1 MTRNSAFLALGFGAF
16 LAIAEIVRNRG
27 NWQAWPFWI
36 LDVVAAGALV
46 WRGLRTLSQG
56 SPRLLSAAWGFAVC
70 IFWMSFFC
78 DTQALGQGAAD
89 TFARGPCARKPAD
102 ADHWRDA
109 FGGHC
114 RSDDV
119 PAAPAHPGAPIP
131 SMTSPTPFTVG
142 PAHIV
147 GIGGIGMSGIAD
159 VMLTMGYQVQG
170 SDVADSA
177 NVERLRARGV
187 KVFIG
192 HQPENVAG
200 AGTVIISSAI
210 RRDNPEVR
218 AARAAGIPVVRRANM
233 LAEITRLKYT
243 VCIAGTHGKT
253 TTTSLVACLLDGAGI
268 DPTVINGGIIHAYG
282 SNYKAGESDWMVVES
297 DESDGTFA
305 KLHHTCAI
313 VTNIDPEHM
322 DHYGTMDRLREAFDT
337 FVENL
342 PFYGFAVLCTDHPE
356 VQALAARVTDR
367 RRITYGFNLQAD
379 VRATNLRT
387 DLSGAHFDVEIRRAP
402 GTDVRLIRDFS
413 LPMAGEHNVQ
423 NSLAAIAVALELG
436 ATDAQMRAALAKF
449 GGVKRR
455 FTPVG
460 DWAQVAGKP
469 AVKIIDDYG
478 HHPVEIAAVLKAG
491 RAMQGRG
498 TLIAVCQPHRYSR
511 LSDLFEEFS
520 TCFDAADHVLV
531 APVYEA
537 GETPIP
543 GITSEALVNS
553 IRRHGHKSAIALS
566 GLAGLADAVRPL
578 AGPGAMIVCLGAGD
592 ITKYAGELA
601 GKL

>member
-1 MTRNSAFLALGFGAF
+1 MTA
-16 LAIAEIVRNRG
+16 
-27 NWQAWPFWI
+27 
-36 LDVVAAGALV
+36 
-46 WRGLRTLSQG
+46 
-56 SPRLLSAAWGFAVC
+56 
-70 IFWMSFFC
+70 
-78 DTQALGQGAAD
+78 
-89 TFARGPCARKPAD
+89 
-102 ADHWRDA
+102 
-109 FGGHC
+109 
-114 RSDDV
+114 
-119 PAAPAHPGAPIP
+119 
-131 SMTSPTPFTVG
+131 PTPFSVG

-159 VMLTMGYQVQG
+159 VMLTMGYEVQG

-192 HQPENVAG
+192 HKPENVTG

-210 RRDNPEVR
+210 RRDNPEVQ

-253 TTTSLVACLLDGAGI
+253 TTTSLVACLLDGAGV

-305 KLHHTCAI
+305 KLHPTCAI

-379 VRATNLRT
+379 VRAVNLST
-387 DLSGAHFDVEIRRAP
+387 DLSGAHFDVEINRPASGGARMIKAF
-402 GTDVRLIRDFS
+402 T

-423 NSLAAIAVALELG
+423 NALAAIAVALELG
-436 ATDAQMRAALAKF
+436 ASDDQMRAALAKF

-455 FTPVG
+455 FSAVGEWTPEPG
-460 DWAQVAGKP
+460 AAP
-469 AVKIIDDYG
+469 VKIIDDYG
-478 HHPVEIAAVLKAG
+478 HHPVEIAAVLKAA
-491 RAMQGRG
+491 RSMQGKE

-511 LSDLFEEFS
+511 LNDLFEQFS

-543 GITSEALVNS
+543 GVTSEALVNS
-553 IRRHGHKSAIALS
+553 IRRHGHKNADVLEGLS
-566 GLAGLADAVRPL
+566 GLADAVRPL
-578 AGPGAMIVCLGAGD
+578 AVPGAMVVCLGAGD
-592 ITKYAGELA
+592 ITRYAGELA

>member
-1 MTRNSAFLALGFGAF
+1 
-16 LAIAEIVRNRG
+16 
-27 NWQAWPFWI
+27 
-36 LDVVAAGALV
+36 
-46 WRGLRTLSQG
+46 
-56 SPRLLSAAWGFAVC
+56 
-70 IFWMSFFC
+70 
-78 DTQALGQGAAD
+78 
-89 TFARGPCARKPAD
+89 
-102 ADHWRDA
+102 
-109 FGGHC
+109 
-114 RSDDV
+114 
-119 PAAPAHPGAPIP
+119 
-131 SMTSPTPFTVG
+131 
-142 PAHIV
+142 
-147 GIGGIGMSGIAD
+147 
-159 VMLTMGYQVQG
+159 MLTMGYEVQG

-192 HQPENVAG
+192 HKPENVTG

-210 RRDNPEVR
+210 RRDNPEVQ

-305 KLHHTCAI
+305 KLHPTCAI

-379 VRATNLRT
+379 VRAVNLST
-387 DLSGAHFDVEIRRAP
+387 DLSGAHFDVEIKRPAAGGARMIE
-402 GTDVRLIRDFS
+402 GLT

-423 NSLAAIAVALELG
+423 NALAAIAVALELG
-436 ATDAQMRAALAKF
+436 ASDHQMRAALAKF

-455 FTPVG
+455 FSAVGEWTPEPG
-460 DWAQVAGKP
+460 AAP
-469 AVKIIDDYG
+469 VKIIDDYG
-478 HHPVEIAAVLKAG
+478 HHPVEVAAVLKAA
-491 RAMQGRG
+491 RAMQGNER
-498 TLIAVCQPHRYSR
+498 LIAVCQPHRYSR
-511 LSDLFEEFS
+511 LNDLFEQFS

-543 GITSEALVNS
+543 GVTSEALVNS
-553 IRRHGHKSAIALS
+553 IRRHGHKSADVLE
-566 GLAGLADAVRPL
+566 GLPGLADAVRPL
-578 AGPGAMIVCLGAGD
+578 AVPGAMVVCLGAGD

>member
-1 MTRNSAFLALGFGAF
+1 
-16 LAIAEIVRNRG
+16 
-27 NWQAWPFWI
+27 
-36 LDVVAAGALV
+36 
-46 WRGLRTLSQG
+46 
-56 SPRLLSAAWGFAVC
+56 
-70 IFWMSFFC
+70 
-78 DTQALGQGAAD
+78 
-89 TFARGPCARKPAD
+89 
-102 ADHWRDA
+102 
-109 FGGHC
+109 
-114 RSDDV
+114 
-119 PAAPAHPGAPIP
+119 
-131 SMTSPTPFTVG
+131 MTSPTPFDLG

-159 VMLTMGYQVQG
+159 VMLTMGYEVQG
-170 SDVADSA
+170 SDIRDSD
-177 NVERLRARGV
+177 NIERLRQRGA

-192 HQPENVAG
+192 HEPDNVKG

-210 RRDNPEVR
+210 KASNPEVA
-218 AARAAGIPVVRRANM
+218 AARAAGIPIVRRANM

-253 TTTSLVACLLDGAGI
+253 TTTSMVAALLDGAGI

-305 KLHHTCAI
+305 KLHPTCAI

-322 DHYGTMDRLREAFDT
+322 DHYGTMEKLREAFDT

-367 RRITYGFNLQAD
+367 RRITYGFNRQAD
-379 VRATNLRT
+379 VRAANLRT
-387 DLSGAHFDVEIRRAP
+387 DLNGAHFDVALRRP
-402 GTDVRLIRDFS
+402 GSAQPRMIEGLS

-436 ATDAQMRAALAKF
+436 ATDEQIRASLSGF

-460 DWAQVAGKP
+460 EWTPVAGKAP
-469 AVKIIDDYG
+469 VRIIDDYG
-478 HHPVEIAAVLKAG
+478 HHPVEISAVLKAA
-491 RAMQGRG
+491 RAMQGQEQ
-498 TLIAVCQPHRYSR
+498 LIAVCQPHRYTR
-511 LSDLFEEFS
+511 LRDLFEEFS
-520 TCFDAADHVLV
+520 RCFDQADEVLI

-537 GETPIP
+537 GESPIE
-543 GITSEALVNS
+543 GISADALVNS
-553 IRRHGHKSAIALS
+553 IRRHGHRAVASLTSLDALPAAIRER
-566 GLAGLADAVRPL
+566 VK
-578 AGPGAMIVCLGAGD
+578 PGGMVVCLGAGD
-592 ITKYAGELA
+592 ITRHAADLA
-601 GKL
+601 EKLASGG

>member
-1 MTRNSAFLALGFGAF
+1 
-16 LAIAEIVRNRG
+16 
-27 NWQAWPFWI
+27 
-36 LDVVAAGALV
+36 
-46 WRGLRTLSQG
+46 
-56 SPRLLSAAWGFAVC
+56 
-70 IFWMSFFC
+70 
-78 DTQALGQGAAD
+78 
-89 TFARGPCARKPAD
+89 
-102 ADHWRDA
+102 
-109 FGGHC
+109 
-114 RSDDV
+114 
-119 PAAPAHPGAPIP
+119 
-131 SMTSPTPFTVG
+131 MTSPTPFTVG

-305 KLHHTCAI
+305 KLHPTCAI

-322 DHYGTMDRLREAFDT
+322 DYYGTMDRLREAFDT

-379 VRATNLRT
+379 VRATNLHT

-402 GTDVRLIRDFS
+402 GADVRLIRDFS

-460 DWAQVAGKP
+460 DWVPVAGKP

-491 RAMQGRG
+491 RAMQGKG

-511 LSDLFEEFS
+511 LNDLFEEFS

-543 GITSEALVNS
+543 GITSDALVNS
-553 IRRHGHKSAIALS
+553 IRRHGHKSAIALP

>member
-1 MTRNSAFLALGFGAF
+1 
-16 LAIAEIVRNRG
+16 
-27 NWQAWPFWI
+27 
-36 LDVVAAGALV
+36 
-46 WRGLRTLSQG
+46 
-56 SPRLLSAAWGFAVC
+56 
-70 IFWMSFFC
+70 MS
-78 DTQALGQGAAD
+78 
-89 TFARGPCARKPAD
+89 
-102 ADHWRDA
+102 
-109 FGGHC
+109 
-114 RSDDV
+114 
-119 PAAPAHPGAPIP
+119 
-131 SMTSPTPFTVG
+131 SPTPFSVG

-170 SDVADSA
+170 SDVSESA

-192 HQPENVAG
+192 HNPENVAG

-210 RRDNPEVR
+210 RRDNPEVQ
-218 AARAAGIPVVRRANM
+218 AARAAGIPVVRRSNM

-253 TTTSLVACLLDGAGI
+253 TTTSLVACLLDSAGI

-297 DESDGTFA
+297 DESDGTFT
-305 KLHHTCAI
+305 KLYPTCAI

-322 DHYGTMDRLREAFDT
+322 DHYGSMEKLREAFDT

-379 VRATNLRT
+379 VRAVNMRT
-387 DLSGAHFDVEIRRAP
+387 DLSGAHFDVELRRISGPPKVIP
-402 GTDVRLIRDFS
+402 GLT

-423 NSLAAIAVALELG
+423 NTLAAIAVALELG
-436 ATDAQMRAALAKF
+436 ASDDQIRSALSKF

-460 DWAQVAGKP
+460 EWMPEKGKAP
-469 AVKIIDDYG
+469 VRIIDDYG
-478 HHPVEIAAVLKAG
+478 HHPVEIAAVLKAA
-491 RAMQGRG
+491 RAMQGKE
-498 TLIAVCQPHRYSR
+498 TLIAVCQPHRYTR
-511 LSDLFEEFS
+511 LHDLFEEFS
-520 TCFDAADHVLV
+520 TCFDQADLVLV

-543 GITSEALVNS
+543 GVTHEALVNS
-553 IRRHGHKSAIALS
+553 IRRHGHRGAVALKS
-566 GLAGLADAVRPL
+566 LADLPDTVRKL
-578 AGPGAMIVCLGAGD
+578 AGPGTMVVCLGAGD